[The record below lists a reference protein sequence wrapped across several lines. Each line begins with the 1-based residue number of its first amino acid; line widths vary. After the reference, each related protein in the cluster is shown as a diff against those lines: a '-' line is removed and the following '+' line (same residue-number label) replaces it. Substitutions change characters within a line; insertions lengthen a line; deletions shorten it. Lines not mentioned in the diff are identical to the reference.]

1 MNLSTCAQFE
11 LRIHGMDCV
20 EEVSLLKRELVPLL
34 GEERLGFDVLNG
46 KLTVNLG
53 SANATR
59 EQVLAAIAKSGLK
72 AEPWRDESTYEA
84 DLSFRG
90 RHQRTILTAVSGVFG
105 GAGLITQVAT
115 AVAK

>member
-11 LRIHGMDCV
+11 LRIHGMDSV
-20 EEVSLLKRELVPLL
+20 EEVSLLKRVPLL
-34 GEERLGFDVLNG
+34 GEKRLGFDVLNG

-72 AEPWRDESTYEA
+72 AEPWRDESICEA

-90 RHQRTILTAVSGVFG
+90 RHQRKMF
-105 GAGLITQVAT
+105 
-115 AVAK
+115 